1 MSAPAH
7 RRRDRIALSIAYFL
21 GECRWEDIAIGGGL
35 IGYLLFTW
43 LH

>member
-1 MSAPAH
+1 MNAPAQ

-21 GECRWEDIAIGGGL
+21 GEWRWEDIAIGGGL
-35 IGYLLFTW
+35 IGYLLFMW